1 MRKSV
6 MPEEHLVVI
15 ILTTG
20 RCYEEDAVL
29 FGCNAVLS
37 GK

>member
-1 MRKSV
+1 

-15 ILTTG
+15 IATTG
-20 RCYEEDAVL
+20 WCYEENAVI
-29 FGCNAVLS
+29 FGYNTVLS